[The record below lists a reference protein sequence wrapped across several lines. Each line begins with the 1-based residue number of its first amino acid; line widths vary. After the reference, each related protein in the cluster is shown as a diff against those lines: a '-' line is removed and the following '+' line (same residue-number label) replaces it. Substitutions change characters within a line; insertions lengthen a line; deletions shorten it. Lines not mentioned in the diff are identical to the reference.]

1 MKKMNVTRKD
11 VDPLNAVITVEI
23 NQEDVA
29 PKVEQV
35 LNDYRKRAD
44 IPGFR
49 KGNVPMGVI
58 KKKYGQAVMV
68 DEVNKMLQS
77 SLNDFLNDEK
87 ISILG
92 NPLPVTVDNIDWN
105 AASFSFDFKL
115 GLTPNVEV
123 VLPNRKAVT
132 RYEIQAD
139 EKFVKEQL
147 ERLQKQ
153 YGTIVPTDDVNPE
166 TELTVGVSYEGGENQ
181 KSSTFTASELKS
193 KKALNTLKKATIG
206 DVVVFSTKGLFKEV
220 HVLRRVMETLPEK
233 VVTISLTLQERNNR
247 TLADLDQEFFD
258 KVFGKD
264 AVTSVTACKEKLKA
278 DAMVHFETQANQKF
292 INDMTEHLI
301 DNTKFSLPEAFLK
314 KWMQTAGENPIT
326 AEEAE
331 AEYTKSERG
340 LRYQLIESKLMQEH
354 ELQITREEVEAFA
367 KDLIK
372 KQMVQYGRTDIQE
385 EELTE
390 IAGRILGKQEEV
402 NRISD
407 QVMSEKMRQLFLE
420 KGNIKVKKLSYD
432 DFIKE
437 AYKK

>member
-1 MKKMNVTRKD
+1 MNVTRKD

-340 LRYQLIESKLMQEH
+340 LRYQLIESKLMQEY

-390 IAGRILGKQEEV
+390 IAGRILGNQEEV
-402 NRISD
+402 KRISD
-407 QVMSEKMRQLFLE
+407 QVMSEKMRQLFLK
-420 KGNIKVKKLSYD
+420 KGNIKVKKLSYHN
-432 DFIKE
+432 FIKE

>member
-11 VDPLNAVITVEI
+11 VDALNAVITVDI

-29 PKVEQV
+29 PKVAQV

-58 KKKYGQAVMV
+58 KKQYGQAVMV

-139 EKFVKEQL
+139 EKFVNEQL

-153 YGTIVPTDDVNPE
+153 YGAIVPTDDVTSD
-166 TELTVGVSYEGGENQ
+166 TELTVGVSYEGGEGQ
-181 KSSTFTASELKS
+181 KSATFTASELKS
-193 KKALNTLKKATIG
+193 KKALNAFKKAAIG
-206 DVVVFSTKGLFKEV
+206 EVVAFSTKGLFKEA

-233 VVTISLTLQERNNR
+233 AVTLSLTLQERNNR

-278 DAMVHFETQANQKF
+278 DAMGHFETQANQKF

-301 DNTKFSLPEAFLK
+301 DNTKFSLPDAFLK

-331 AEYTKSERG
+331 AEYTKSE
-340 LRYQLIESKLMQEH
+340 LSLIH
-354 ELQITREEVEAFA
+354 I
-367 KDLIK
+367 
-372 KQMVQYGRTDIQE
+372 
-385 EELTE
+385 
-390 IAGRILGKQEEV
+390 
-402 NRISD
+402 
-407 QVMSEKMRQLFLE
+407 
-420 KGNIKVKKLSYD
+420 
-432 DFIKE
+432 
-437 AYKK
+437 

>member
-11 VDPLNAVITVEI
+11 VDALNAVITVDI

-206 DVVVFSTKGLFKEV
+206 DVVEFSTKGLFKEV

-390 IAGRILGKQEEV
+390 ITGRILGNQEEV
-402 NRISD
+402 KRISD

-420 KGNIKVKKLSYD
+420 KGNIKVKKLSYHN
-432 DFIKE
+432 FIKE

>member
-206 DVVVFSTKGLFKEV
+206 DVVEFSTKGLFKEV

-390 IAGRILGKQEEV
+390 IAGRILGNQEEV
-402 NRISD
+402 KRISD
-407 QVMSEKMRQLFLE
+407 QVRSEKMRQLFLK
-420 KGNIKVKKLSYD
+420 KGNIKVKKLSYHN
-432 DFIKE
+432 FIKE

>member
-11 VDPLNAVITVEI
+11 VDALNAVITVDI

-29 PKVEQV
+29 PKVAQV

-390 IAGRILGKQEEV
+390 IAGRILGNQEEV
-402 NRISD
+402 KRISD

-432 DFIKE
+432 NFIKE

>member
-1 MKKMNVTRKD
+1 MNVTRKD
-11 VDPLNAVITVEI
+11 VDALNAIITVDI
-23 NQEDVA
+23 SQEDVL

-35 LNDYRKRAD
+35 LKDYRKRAD

-58 KKKYGQAVMV
+58 KKQYGQAVLV

-77 SLNDFLNDEK
+77 SLNDFLNKEK

-92 NPLPVTVDNIDWN
+92 NPLPVPVDNIDWN
-105 AASFSFDFKL
+105 APAFSFDFEL

-123 VLPNRKAVT
+123 KLPNRKPVT

-139 EKFVKEQL
+139 EKFVNEKL

-153 YGTIVPTDDVNPE
+153 YGAIVPTDQVKED
-166 TELTVGVSYEGGENQ
+166 TELTVGVSYEGNKEQ
-181 KSSTFTASELKS
+181 KSATFTASDLKS
-193 KKALNTLKKATIG
+193 KKAIKTFKKATIG
-206 DVVVFSTKGLFKEV
+206 EVLDFSTKGLFKDE
-220 HVLRRVMETLPEK
+220 HVLRRVMETPPEK
-233 VVTISLTLQERNNR
+233 ALILSLTLQERNNR
-247 TLADLDQEFFD
+247 NLADLDQEFFD

-264 AVTSVTACKEKLKA
+264 NVKSASDCKEKLKT
-278 DAMVHFETQANQKF
+278 DAMGHFETQANQKF

-301 DNTKFSLPEAFLK
+301 DNTKFSLPDAFLK

-340 LRYQLIESKLMQEH
+340 LRYQLIESKIMQEH
-354 ELQITREEVEAFA
+354 NLEITREEVETFA
-367 KDLIK
+367 KDLIN
-372 KQMVQYGRTDIQE
+372 KQMLQYGRTDIQE

-390 IAGRILGKQEEV
+390 ITGRILNNQEEV
-402 NRISD
+402 KRISD

-432 DFIKE
+432 KFIKE

>member
-1 MKKMNVTRKD
+1 MNVTRKD

-206 DVVVFSTKGLFKEV
+206 DVVEFSTKGLFKEV

-390 IAGRILGKQEEV
+390 IAGRILGNQEEV
-402 NRISD
+402 KRISD
-407 QVMSEKMRQLFLE
+407 QVRSEKMRQLFLK
-420 KGNIKVKKLSYD
+420 KGNIKVKKLSYHN
-432 DFIKE
+432 FIKE

>member
-11 VDPLNAVITVEI
+11 VDALNAVITVDI

-29 PKVEQV
+29 PKVAQV

-58 KKKYGQAVMV
+58 KKQYGQAVMV

-77 SLNDFLNDEK
+77 SLNDFLNEEK

-92 NPLPVTVDNIDWN
+92 NPLPVPVDNIDWN
-105 AASFSFDFKL
+105 AASFSFDFEL

-132 RYEIQAD
+132 RYEIQAN
-139 EKFVKEQL
+139 EKFVNEQL

-153 YGTIVPTDDVNPE
+153 YGAIVPTDDVTSD
-166 TELTVGVSYEGGENQ
+166 TELTVGVSYEGGEGQ
-181 KSSTFTASELKS
+181 KSATFTASELKS
-193 KKALNTLKKATIG
+193 KKALNAFKKAAIG
-206 DVVVFSTKGLFKEV
+206 EVVAFSTKGLFKEA

-233 VVTISLTLQERNNR
+233 AVTLSLTLQERNNR

-278 DAMVHFETQANQKF
+278 DAMGQFETQANQKF

-301 DNTKFSLPEAFLK
+301 DNTKFSLPDTFLK

-340 LRYQLIESKLMQEH
+340 LRYQLIESKLVQEH

-390 IAGRILGKQEEV
+390 ITGRILGNQEEV
-402 NRISD
+402 KRISD

-432 DFIKE
+432 NFIKE

>member
-390 IAGRILGKQEEV
+390 IAGRILGNQEEV
-402 NRISD
+402 KRISD
-407 QVMSEKMRQLFLE
+407 QVMSEKMRQLFLK

-432 DFIKE
+432 NFIKE

>member
-11 VDPLNAVITVEI
+11 VDPLNAVITVDI

-29 PKVEQV
+29 PKVAQV

-390 IAGRILGKQEEV
+390 IAGRILGNQEEV
-402 NRISD
+402 KRISD
-407 QVMSEKMRQLFLE
+407 QVMSEKMRQLFLK
-420 KGNIKVKKLSYD
+420 KGNIKVKKLSYHN
-432 DFIKE
+432 FIKE

>member
-11 VDPLNAVITVEI
+11 VDALNAVITVDI

-29 PKVEQV
+29 PKVAQV

-58 KKKYGQAVMV
+58 KKQYGQAVMV

-77 SLNDFLNDEK
+77 SLNDFLNEEK

-92 NPLPVTVDNIDWN
+92 NPLPVPVDNIDWN
-105 AASFSFDFKL
+105 AASFSFDFEL

-139 EKFVKEQL
+139 EKFVNEQL

-153 YGTIVPTDDVNPE
+153 YGAIVPTDDVTSD
-166 TELTVGVSYEGGENQ
+166 TELTVGVSYEGGEGQ
-181 KSSTFTASELKS
+181 KSATFTASELKS
-193 KKALNTLKKATIG
+193 KKAFNAFKKAAIG
-206 DVVVFSTKGLFKEV
+206 EVVAFSTKGLFKEA

-233 VVTISLTLQERNNR
+233 AVTLSLTLQERNNR

-301 DNTKFSLPEAFLK
+301 ENTKFSLPDVFLK

-354 ELQITREEVEAFA
+354 ELQITREEVEAY
-367 KDLIK
+367 LIK

-390 IAGRILGKQEEV
+390 ITGRILGNQEEV
-402 NRISD
+402 KRISD

-432 DFIKE
+432 NFIKE

>member
-11 VDPLNAVITVEI
+11 VDALNAVITVDI

-29 PKVEQV
+29 PKVAQV

-58 KKKYGQAVMV
+58 KKQYGQAVMV

-77 SLNDFLNDEK
+77 SLNDFLNEEK

-92 NPLPVTVDNIDWN
+92 NPLPVPVDNIDWN
-105 AASFSFDFKL
+105 AASFSFDFEL

-139 EKFVKEQL
+139 EKFVNEQL

-153 YGTIVPTDDVNPE
+153 YGAIVPTDDVTSD
-166 TELTVGVSYEGGENQ
+166 TELTVGVSYEGGEGQ
-181 KSSTFTASELKS
+181 KSATFTASELKS
-193 KKALNTLKKATIG
+193 KKALNAFKKAAIG
-206 DVVVFSTKGLFKEV
+206 EVVAFSTKGLFKEA

-233 VVTISLTLQERNNR
+233 AVTLSLTLQERNNR

-301 DNTKFSLPEAFLK
+301 DNTKFSLPDAFLK
-314 KWMQTAGENPIT
+314 KWMQTAGENLIT

-367 KDLIK
+367 KDLIR

-390 IAGRILGKQEEV
+390 ITGRILGNQEEV
-402 NRISD
+402 KRISD

-432 DFIKE
+432 NFIKE

>member
-1 MKKMNVTRKD
+1 MNVTRKD
-11 VDPLNAVITVEI
+11 VDALNAVITVDI

-29 PKVEQV
+29 PKVAQV

-58 KKKYGQAVMV
+58 KKQYGQAVMV

-77 SLNDFLNDEK
+77 SLNDFLNEEK

-92 NPLPVTVDNIDWN
+92 NPLPVPVDNIDWN
-105 AASFSFDFKL
+105 AASFSFDFEL

-139 EKFVKEQL
+139 EKFVNEQL

-153 YGTIVPTDDVNPE
+153 YGAIVPTDDVTSD
-166 TELTVGVSYEGGENQ
+166 TELTVGVSYEGGEGQ
-181 KSSTFTASELKS
+181 KSATFTASELKS
-193 KKALNTLKKATIG
+193 KKALNAFKKAAIG
-206 DVVVFSTKGLFKEV
+206 EVVAFSTKGLFKEA

-233 VVTISLTLQERNNR
+233 AVTLSLTLQERNNR

-278 DAMVHFETQANQKF
+278 DAMSHFETQANQKF

-301 DNTKFSLPEAFLK
+301 DNTKFSLPDTFLK

-340 LRYQLIESKLMQEH
+340 LRYQLIESKLVQEH

-390 IAGRILGKQEEV
+390 ITGRILGNQEEV
-402 NRISD
+402 KRISD

-432 DFIKE
+432 NFIKE

>member
-11 VDPLNAVITVEI
+11 VDALNAVITVDI

-29 PKVEQV
+29 PKVAQV

-58 KKKYGQAVMV
+58 KKQYGQAVMV

-77 SLNDFLNDEK
+77 SLNDFLNEEK

-92 NPLPVTVDNIDWN
+92 NPLPVPVDNIDWN
-105 AASFSFDFKL
+105 AASFSFDFEL

-139 EKFVKEQL
+139 EKFVNEQL

-153 YGTIVPTDDVNPE
+153 YGAIVPTDDVTSD
-166 TELTVGVSYEGGENQ
+166 TELTVGVSYEGGEGQ
-181 KSSTFTASELKS
+181 KSATFTASELKS
-193 KKALNTLKKATIG
+193 KKALNAFKKAAIG
-206 DVVVFSTKGLFKEV
+206 EVVAFSTKGLFKEA

-233 VVTISLTLQERNNR
+233 AVTLSLTLQERNNR

-278 DAMVHFETQANQKF
+278 DAMSHFETQANQKF

-340 LRYQLIESKLMQEH
+340 LRYQLIESKLVQEH

-390 IAGRILGKQEEV
+390 ITGRILGNQEEV
-402 NRISD
+402 KRISD

-432 DFIKE
+432 NFIKE

>member
-1 MKKMNVTRKD
+1 MNVTRKD
-11 VDPLNAVITVEI
+11 VDALNAVITVDI

-29 PKVEQV
+29 PKVAQV

-58 KKKYGQAVMV
+58 KKQYGQAVMV

-77 SLNDFLNDEK
+77 SLNDFLNEEK

-92 NPLPVTVDNIDWN
+92 NPLPVPVDNIDWN
-105 AASFSFDFKL
+105 AASFSFDFEL

-139 EKFVKEQL
+139 EKFVNEQL

-153 YGTIVPTDDVNPE
+153 YGAIVPTDDVTSD
-166 TELTVGVSYEGGENQ
+166 TELTVGVSYEGGEGQ
-181 KSSTFTASELKS
+181 KSATFTASELKS
-193 KKALNTLKKATIG
+193 KKALNAFKKAAIG
-206 DVVVFSTKGLFKEV
+206 EVVAFSTKGLFKEA

-233 VVTISLTLQERNNR
+233 AVTLSLTLQERNNR

-301 DNTKFSLPEAFLK
+301 DNTKFSLPDTFLK

-390 IAGRILGKQEEV
+390 IAGRILGNQEEV
-402 NRISD
+402 KRISD
-407 QVMSEKMRQLFLE
+407 QVMSEKMRQLFLK
-420 KGNIKVKKLSYD
+420 KGNIKVKKLSYHN
-432 DFIKE
+432 FIKE